1 MTIGEKIKKR
11 RIELGIMQNDLAVM
25 INVSKQTLYKY
36 ENNIISNIPSD
47 KIEEI
52 AKVLNVSPAH
62 LMGWD
67 ETLRNEVL
75 PYAEYPFVPDAVAA
89 GIPSTIE
96 GIEELPRVV
105 ISDDIMGKYAR
116 KKNILIMRVNG
127 ESMNRV
133 IENGSIIAVKTD
145 VDVSCLKD
153 GDLVVFNHDYEFSL
167 KRFYKTADRLIF
179 KPDST
184 DVSFM
189 DISYSLDD
197 DVRIV
202 GKVVM
207 SSISY
212 E

>member
-1 MTIGEKIKKR
+1 MNIGSILKSR
-11 RIELGIMQNDLAVM
+11 REFLKLSQQQVADYVG
-25 INVSKQTLYKY
+25 VSKSIVSRW
-36 ENNIISNIPSD
+36 ENGDVKNMGID
-47 KIEEI
+47 KL
-52 AKVLNVSPAH
+52 KKLSSVLNVDPLDFINAEEP
-62 LMGWD
+62 L
-67 ETLRNEVL
+67 TEVL

-89 GIPSTIE
+89 GVPSTIE

-145 VDVSCLKD
+145 VDVNCLKN

-167 KRFYKTADRLIF
+167 KRFYRTADRLIF